1 MQIKTYGS
9 ITITEV
15 DQLYTWI
22 KFADDQFGAN
32 MSDNPSGK
40 SYMGIAYN
48 QKSEE
53 ESTDPSVY
61 AWTLIKGQDTMTCY
75 IDSSNGT
82 SFECSQEGNTELR
95 AYLYEGNNEVDI
107 DAKFTYTWYVYDK
120 AAKTETE
127 LGTGK
132 TLTVNIQDVIGKAVY
147 FIADDGDLENTS
159 VLYLARVG
167 IMVLNKGI

>member
-15 DQLYTWI
+15 DQFYTWI
-22 KFADDQFGAN
+22 KFAENQYGLN

-61 AWTLIKGQDTMTCY
+61 TWTLIKGQDTMTCY
-75 IDSSNGT
+75 IDSSAGT
-82 SFECSQEGNTELR
+82 SFEYSQTGNTVLM
-95 AYLYEGNNEVDI
+95 AYLYEGNNEIDA
-107 DAKFTYTWYVYDK
+107 DAKFTYTWYANSKDGTSDV
-120 AAKTETE
+120 E

-132 TLTVNIQDVIGKAVY
+132 TLTVNIQDVAGKGVY

-167 IMVLNKGI
+167 IMVLNKGV